1 MAGENQYVAVL
12 SSISSSKNPDVTEQW
27 WQHWRRKRGW
37 RGAELCRQVSR
48 MLTGFISMVM

>member
-37 RGAELCRQVSR
+37 RGAELCRQV
-48 MLTGFISMVM
+48 